1 MGWHYI
7 LTFKC
12 KVLPEFISFIEN
24 RYFDSQFDEEND
36 KEYMFRPSWM
46 NSYELTKNQKKH
58 KEEYEKRKDDEKKIR
73 EKEYNELSKSYKDL
87 IDIWN
92 NLQIGSHFYEY
103 ELNDDIFFCKISK
116 KVNWHSGLLRDD
128 YETFLKDIIV
138 PITSEIIECDIESD
152 DYGDMKWHYSDS
164 QLRDI
169 YFRLED
175 KIKNIEHIY
184 NEDMSEILETRVVYK
199 HSIKKKHFLDLQ
211 RAYGFK

>member
-46 NSYELTKNQKKH
+46 DSYEPTKNQKKH

-73 EKEYNELSKSYKDL
+73 EKEYNDLPKSYKDI

-103 ELNDDIFFCKISK
+103 ELTDDIFFCKISK
-116 KVNWHSGLLRDD
+116 KVNWHSGLLHDD

-138 PITSEIIECDIESD
+138 HMTSEIIECDIESD
-152 DYGDMKWHYSDS
+152 DYGDMKWFYSDS
-164 QLRDI
+164 QLRDN
-169 YFRLED
+169 YFKLED

-199 HSIKKKHFLDLQ
+199 HSIKKKYFLDLQ

>member
-46 NSYELTKNQKKH
+46 DSYELTKNQMKH

-73 EKEYNELSKSYKDL
+73 EKEYNDLPKSYKDI

-103 ELNDDIFFCKISK
+103 ELTDDIFFCKISK
-116 KVNWHSGLLRDD
+116 KVNWHSGLLHDD

-138 PITSEIIECDIESD
+138 HMTSEIIECDIESD
-152 DYGDMKWHYSDS
+152 DYGNMKWFYSDS
-164 QLRDI
+164 QLRDN
-169 YFRLED
+169 YFKLED
-175 KIKNIEHIY
+175 KSLSVQPIFDH
-184 NEDMSEILETRVVYK
+184 R
-199 HSIKKKHFLDLQ
+199 
-211 RAYGFK
+211 